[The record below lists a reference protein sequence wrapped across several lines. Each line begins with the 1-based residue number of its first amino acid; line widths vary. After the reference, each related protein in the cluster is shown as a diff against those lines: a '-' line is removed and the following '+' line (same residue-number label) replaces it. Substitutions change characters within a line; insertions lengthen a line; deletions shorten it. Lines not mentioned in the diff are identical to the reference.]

1 MDNLYNFK
9 NPERL
14 VRMSPFL
21 VASYIGK
28 SDALH
33 LEAEKL
39 VDLFDFEEF
48 SLQAKELTASSEIFL
63 NLENEDYDYIWQLSL
78 EDLLSIIRNL
88 PDAAIKVLGKDASI
102 LVLMLEKVVMQVAK
116 ADGYIHDLEIAGAE
130 DLGKTFEDIVNKL
143 SLEQSKEMDP
153 LYGFQIIDGDKS
165 MKAIAYTDE
174 HDNEIENEIEEY

>member
-48 SLQAKELTASSEIFL
+48 SLQAKELTFSS
-63 NLENEDYDYIWQLSL
+63 
-78 EDLLSIIRNL
+78 
-88 PDAAIKVLGKDASI
+88 
-102 LVLMLEKVVMQVAK
+102 
-116 ADGYIHDLEIAGAE
+116 
-130 DLGKTFEDIVNKL
+130 
-143 SLEQSKEMDP
+143 
-153 LYGFQIIDGDKS
+153 
-165 MKAIAYTDE
+165 
-174 HDNEIENEIEEY
+174 

>member
-1 MDNLYNFK
+1 MDNLHNFK
-9 NPERL
+9 NSEYL

-33 LEAEKL
+33 LETEKL
-39 VDLFDFEEF
+39 IDLFDFEEF
-48 SLQAKELTASSEIFL
+48 SLQAKELTTSSEIFL
-63 NLENEDYDYIWQLSL
+63 NLENEDYDFIWQLNL

-116 ADGYIHDLEIAGAE
+116 ADGYIHDLEIAGAG
-130 DLGKTFEDIVNKL
+130 DLEIVLEDIVNKL
-143 SLEQSKEMDP
+143 RLEKDIGMDP
-153 LYGFQIIDGDKS
+153 DIGFQIIDENGNAIGD
-165 MKAIAYTDE
+165 AIGDAAK
-174 HDNEIENEIEEY
+174 EE